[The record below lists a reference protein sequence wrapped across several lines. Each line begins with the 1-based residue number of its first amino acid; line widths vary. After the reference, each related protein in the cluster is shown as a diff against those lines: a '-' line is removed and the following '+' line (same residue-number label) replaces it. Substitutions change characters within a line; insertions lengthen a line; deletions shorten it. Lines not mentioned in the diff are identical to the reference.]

1 MPEEITIREAV
12 QILSG
17 VSQQLRSAKRLE
29 EALKVGLAI
38 EETVKTK
45 TSEKD
50 VLEVQISELHTR
62 LSELEDEVEKE
73 EKRVKV
79 SLDVSSALVSA
90 AQEKARNAEIE
101 TEAVMKGFEAT
112 SANLLRELAAS
123 TEERQVELN
132 NKIIE
137 REEYLKTVT
146 DKIEAA
152 NAELASIKE
161 RLG

>member
-1 MPEEITIREAV
+1 MPEEITVREAV

>member
-1 MPEEITIREAV
+1 MPEEITVREAV

-73 EKRVKV
+73 EKGVKV

-123 TEERQVELN
+123 AEKRQVELN

>member
-1 MPEEITIREAV
+1 MPEITIREAV

-123 TEERQVELN
+123 AEKRQVELN

>member
-1 MPEEITIREAV
+1 MPEEITVREAV

-73 EKRVKV
+73 EKGVKV

-101 TEAVMKGFEAT
+101 TEAVMKGFKAT